1 MYEVLFTSQAQRD
14 VKQLSKS
21 YLKGKCAELLGI
33 IALDPYS
40 TPPFYEKLVG
50 DLEGYYSRRIN
61 DQHRLVYKVLE
72 DLKII
77 KIHRM
82 WSHYG

>member
-1 MYEVLFTSQAQRD
+1 MCRIARD
-14 VKQLSKS
+14 HSTR
-21 YLKGKCAELLGI
+21 
-33 IALDPYS
+33 PYV
-40 TPPFYEKLVG
+40 TPPFYEKFVG

-61 DQHRLVYKVLE
+61 DQHRLVHKVLE

-82 WSHYG
+82 WSHYE

>member
-14 VKQLSKS
+14 AKKLSKS
-21 YLKGKCAELLGI
+21 YLKGKCAELLEI
-33 IALDPYS
+33 IALDSYV
-40 TPPFYEKLVG
+40 TPPFYEKFVG

-72 DLKII
+72 NLKII

-82 WSHYG
+82 